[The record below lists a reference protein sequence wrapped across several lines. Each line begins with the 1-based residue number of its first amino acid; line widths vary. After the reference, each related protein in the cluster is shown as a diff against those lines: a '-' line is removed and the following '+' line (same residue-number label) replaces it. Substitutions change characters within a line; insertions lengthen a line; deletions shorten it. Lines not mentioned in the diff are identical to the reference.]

1 MSAAS
6 GRPTPWIS
14 TTSSW
19 TPSACSRILMTFG
32 SITRKNSAC
41 ISLVIDKD
49 KTSYEA
55 LLALSAM
62 LKVSSNAYKDE
73 RGYKFRLMNLYSS
86 TVSFGAVRY
95 GNKYLFNILLECPL
109 DKFIESSFSSLESKV
124 FKTYKDLIYK
134 GFAHDEAKLML
145 VKGRMIR
152 DNGDTTAN
160 PFFMALEGLRKNFF
174 PEATF
179 GYPPCGDNTRIMS
192 LTFDDLEK
200 ALEAVR
206 KADAYIGSVGF
217 QKKGREFGKLFSI
230 GEKAPEW
237 KFDISVEDKVSD
249 LSLIKDGITSSCI
262 AIGYQIEAEQGNK
275 GHALKNILSKVLSDD
290 NSPLFQGLREEKG
303 LTYGVDVSFP
313 KGDKAMIVSSVID
326 AKNVDEFIKTTD
338 KLLSTCAESITQE
351 RLDDIKKAIKTS
363 IDDMFGEPTTYA
375 LALNKSVLNQS
386 PSTADELMKL
396 YDSITLDDVKDA
408 IKSLKKVGSFTVN
421 PSKEN

>member
-1 MSAAS
+1 MNKYS
-6 GRPTPWIS
+6 GLILRPS
-14 TTSSW
+14 GE
-19 TPSACSRILMTFG
+19 F
-32 SITRKNSAC
+32 RKNSAC

-55 LLALSAM
+55 LLALSVM

-73 RGYKFRLMNLYSS
+73 RGYKLRLMNLYSS

-326 AKNVDEFIKTTD
+326 AKNVNEFIKTTD
-338 KLLSTCAESITQE
+338 QLLSTCAESITQE

-386 PSTADELMKL
+386 PSTANELMKL
-396 YDSITLDDVKDA
+396 YDSITLGDVKDA

>member
-1 MSAAS
+1 MNKYS
-6 GRPTPWIS
+6 GLILRPS
-14 TTSSW
+14 GE
-19 TPSACSRILMTFG
+19 F
-32 SITRKNSAC
+32 RKNSAC

-55 LLALSAM
+55 LLALSVM

-73 RGYKFRLMNLYSS
+73 RGYKLRLMNLYSS

-230 GEKAPEW
+230 GEKVPEW

-290 NSPLFQGLREEKG
+290 SSPLFQGLREEKG

-338 KLLSTCAESITQE
+338 QLLSTCAESITQE

-386 PSTADELMKL
+386 PSTVDELMKL
-396 YDSITLDDVKDA
+396 YDSITLGDVKDA

>member
-1 MSAAS
+1 MNKYS
-6 GRPTPWIS
+6 GLILRPS
-14 TTSSW
+14 GE
-19 TPSACSRILMTFG
+19 F
-32 SITRKNSAC
+32 RKNSAC
-41 ISLVIDKD
+41 ISLIIDKD

-55 LLALSAM
+55 LLALSVM

-73 RGYKFRLMNLYSS
+73 RGYKLRLMNLYSS

-217 QKKGREFGKLFSI
+217 QKKGRQFGKLFSI

-326 AKNVDEFIKTTD
+326 AKNVNEFIKTTD
-338 KLLSTCAESITQE
+338 QLLSTCAESITQE

>member
-1 MSAAS
+1 MNKYS
-6 GRPTPWIS
+6 GLILRPS
-14 TTSSW
+14 GE
-19 TPSACSRILMTFG
+19 F
-32 SITRKNSAC
+32 RKNSAC
-41 ISLVIDKD
+41 ISLIIDKD

-55 LLALSAM
+55 LLALSVM

-73 RGYKFRLMNLYSS
+73 RGYKLRLMNLYSS

-160 PFFMALEGLRKNFF
+160 PFFMAIEGLRKNFF

-303 LTYGVDVSFP
+303 LTYGIDVSFP

-326 AKNVDEFIKTTD
+326 AKNVNEFIKTTD
-338 KLLSTCAESITQE
+338 QLLSTCAESITQE

-396 YDSITLDDVKDA
+396 YNSITLDDVKDA

>member
-1 MSAAS
+1 MNKYS
-6 GRPTPWIS
+6 GLILRPS
-14 TTSSW
+14 GE
-19 TPSACSRILMTFG
+19 F
-32 SITRKNSAC
+32 RKNSAC
-41 ISLVIDKD
+41 ISLIIDKD

-55 LLALSAM
+55 LLALSVM

-73 RGYKFRLMNLYSS
+73 RGYKLRLMNLYSS

-237 KFDISVEDKVSD
+237 KFDLSVEDKVSD

-326 AKNVDEFIKTTD
+326 AKNVNEFIKTTD
-338 KLLSTCAESITQE
+338 QLLSTCAESITQE

-408 IKSLKKVGSFTVN
+408 IKSLKKVGSFTIN

>member
-1 MSAAS
+1 MNKYS
-6 GRPTPWIS
+6 GLILRPS
-14 TTSSW
+14 GE
-19 TPSACSRILMTFG
+19 F
-32 SITRKNSAC
+32 RKNSAC
-41 ISLVIDKD
+41 ISLIIDKD

-55 LLALSAM
+55 LLALSVM

-73 RGYKFRLMNLYSS
+73 RGYKLRLMNLYSS

-160 PFFMALEGLRKNFF
+160 PFFMAIEGLRKNFF

-338 KLLSTCAESITQE
+338 QLLSTCAESITQE

-408 IKSLKKVGSFTVN
+408 IKSLKKVGSFTIN

>member
-1 MSAAS
+1 MNKYS
-6 GRPTPWIS
+6 GLILRPS
-14 TTSSW
+14 GE
-19 TPSACSRILMTFG
+19 F
-32 SITRKNSAC
+32 RKNSAC

-55 LLALSAM
+55 LLALSIM

-73 RGYKFRLMNLYSS
+73 RGYKLRLMNLYSS

-290 NSPLFQGLREEKG
+290 NSPLFLGLREEKG

-326 AKNVDEFIKTTD
+326 AKNVNEFIKATD
-338 KLLSTCAESITQE
+338 QLLSTCAESITQE

>member
-1 MSAAS
+1 MNKYS
-6 GRPTPWIS
+6 GLILRPS
-14 TTSSW
+14 GE
-19 TPSACSRILMTFG
+19 F
-32 SITRKNSAC
+32 RKNSAC

-55 LLALSAM
+55 LLALSVM

-73 RGYKFRLMNLYSS
+73 RGYKLRLMNLYSS

-174 PEATF
+174 PKATF

-217 QKKGREFGKLFSI
+217 QRKGREFGKLFSI

>member
-1 MSAAS
+1 MNKYS
-6 GRPTPWIS
+6 GLILRPS
-14 TTSSW
+14 GE
-19 TPSACSRILMTFG
+19 F
-32 SITRKNSAC
+32 RKNSAC

-55 LLALSAM
+55 LLALSVM

-73 RGYKFRLMNLYSS
+73 RGYKLRLMNLYSS

-134 GFAHDEAKLML
+134 GFDHDEAKLML

-262 AIGYQIEAEQGNK
+262 AIGYQIEVEQGNK

-303 LTYGVDVSFP
+303 LTYGVDVLFP

-326 AKNVDEFIKTTD
+326 AKNVEEFIKTTD

>member
-1 MSAAS
+1 MNKYS
-6 GRPTPWIS
+6 GLILRPS
-14 TTSSW
+14 GE
-19 TPSACSRILMTFG
+19 F
-32 SITRKNSAC
+32 RKNSAC
-41 ISLVIDKD
+41 ISLIIDKD

-55 LLALSAM
+55 LLALSVM

-73 RGYKFRLMNLYSS
+73 RGYKLRLMNLYSS

-217 QKKGREFGKLFSI
+217 QKKGREFGKLLSI

-249 LSLIKDGITSSCI
+249 LALIKDGITSSCI

-326 AKNVDEFIKTTD
+326 AKNVNEFIKTTD
-338 KLLSTCAESITQE
+338 QLLSTCAESITQE

-408 IKSLKKVGSFTVN
+408 IKSLKKVGSFTIN

>member
-1 MSAAS
+1 MNKYS
-6 GRPTPWIS
+6 GLILRPS
-14 TTSSW
+14 GE
-19 TPSACSRILMTFG
+19 F
-32 SITRKNSAC
+32 RKNSAC
-41 ISLVIDKD
+41 ISLIIDKD

-55 LLALSAM
+55 LLALSVM

-73 RGYKFRLMNLYSS
+73 RGYKLRLMNLYSS

-326 AKNVDEFIKTTD
+326 AKNVDEFIKTSD

-408 IKSLKKVGSFTVN
+408 IKSLKKVGSFTIN

>member
-1 MSAAS
+1 MNKYS
-6 GRPTPWIS
+6 GLILRPS
-14 TTSSW
+14 GE
-19 TPSACSRILMTFG
+19 F
-32 SITRKNSAC
+32 RKNSAC

-55 LLALSAM
+55 LLALSVM

-73 RGYKFRLMNLYSS
+73 RGYKLRLMNLYSS

-230 GEKAPEW
+230 GEKVPEW

-338 KLLSTCAESITQE
+338 KLLSTCAESIIQE
-351 RLDDIKKAIKTS
+351 RLDDIKRAIKTS

>member
-1 MSAAS
+1 MNKYS
-6 GRPTPWIS
+6 GLILRPS
-14 TTSSW
+14 GE
-19 TPSACSRILMTFG
+19 F
-32 SITRKNSAC
+32 RKNSAC
-41 ISLVIDKD
+41 ISLIIDKD

-55 LLALSAM
+55 LLALSVM

-73 RGYKFRLMNLYSS
+73 RGYKLRLMNLYSS

-217 QKKGREFGKLFSI
+217 QKKGREFGKLFNI

-326 AKNVDEFIKTTD
+326 AKNVDDFIKTTD
-338 KLLSTCAESITQE
+338 QLLSTCAESITQE

-396 YDSITLDDVKDA
+396 YDSITLGDVKDA
-408 IKSLKKVGSFTVN
+408 IKSLKKVGSFTIN

>member
-1 MSAAS
+1 MNKYS
-6 GRPTPWIS
+6 GLILRPS
-14 TTSSW
+14 GE
-19 TPSACSRILMTFG
+19 F
-32 SITRKNSAC
+32 RKNSAC
-41 ISLVIDKD
+41 ISLIIDKD

-55 LLALSAM
+55 LLALSVM

-73 RGYKFRLMNLYSS
+73 RGYKLRLMNLYSS

-313 KGDKAMIVSSVID
+313 KGDKAMIVSSVIE
-326 AKNVDEFIKTTD
+326 AKNVNEFIKTTD
-338 KLLSTCAESITQE
+338 QLLSTCAESITQE

-408 IKSLKKVGSFTVN
+408 IKSLKKVGSFTIN

>member
-1 MSAAS
+1 MNKYS
-6 GRPTPWIS
+6 GLILRPS
-14 TTSSW
+14 GE
-19 TPSACSRILMTFG
+19 F
-32 SITRKNSAC
+32 RKNSAC

-55 LLALSAM
+55 LLALSVM

-73 RGYKFRLMNLYSS
+73 RGYKLRLMNLYSS

-134 GFAHDEAKLML
+134 GFDHDEAKLML

-275 GHALKNILSKVLSDD
+275 GHALKKILSKVLSDD

>member
-1 MSAAS
+1 MNKYS
-6 GRPTPWIS
+6 GLILRPS
-14 TTSSW
+14 GE
-19 TPSACSRILMTFG
+19 F
-32 SITRKNSAC
+32 RKNSAC

-55 LLALSAM
+55 LLALSVM

-73 RGYKFRLMNLYSS
+73 RGYKLRLMNLYSS

-338 KLLSTCAESITQE
+338 KLISTCAESITQE

>member
-1 MSAAS
+1 MNKYS
-6 GRPTPWIS
+6 GLILR
-14 TTSSW
+14 SSGE
-19 TPSACSRILMTFG
+19 F
-32 SITRKNSAC
+32 RKNSAC

-55 LLALSAM
+55 LLALSIM

-73 RGYKFRLMNLYSS
+73 RGYKLRLMNLYSS

-290 NSPLFQGLREEKG
+290 NSPLFLGLREEKG

-326 AKNVDEFIKTTD
+326 AKNVNEFIKTTD
-338 KLLSTCAESITQE
+338 QLLSTCAESITQE

-396 YDSITLDDVKDA
+396 YDSITLGDVKDA

>member
-1 MSAAS
+1 MNKYS
-6 GRPTPWIS
+6 GLILRPS
-14 TTSSW
+14 GE
-19 TPSACSRILMTFG
+19 F
-32 SITRKNSAC
+32 RKNSAC
-41 ISLVIDKD
+41 ISLIIDKD

-55 LLALSAM
+55 LLALSVM

-73 RGYKFRLMNLYSS
+73 RGYKLRLMNLYSS

-303 LTYGVDVSFP
+303 LTYGVDVSFS

-326 AKNVDEFIKTTD
+326 AKNVNEFIKTTD
-338 KLLSTCAESITQE
+338 QLLSTCAESITQE

>member
-1 MSAAS
+1 MNKYS
-6 GRPTPWIS
+6 GLILRPS
-14 TTSSW
+14 GE
-19 TPSACSRILMTFG
+19 F
-32 SITRKNSAC
+32 RKNSAC

-55 LLALSAM
+55 LLALSVM

-73 RGYKFRLMNLYSS
+73 RGYKLRLMNLYSS

-262 AIGYQIEAEQGNK
+262 AIGYQVEAEQGNK
-275 GHALKNILSKVLSDD
+275 GHALKKILSKVLSDD

>member
-1 MSAAS
+1 MNKYS
-6 GRPTPWIS
+6 GLILRPS
-14 TTSSW
+14 GE
-19 TPSACSRILMTFG
+19 F
-32 SITRKNSAC
+32 RKNSAC

-55 LLALSAM
+55 LLALSVM

-73 RGYKFRLMNLYSS
+73 RGYKLRLMNLYSS

-95 GNKYLFNILLECPL
+95 GNKYLLNILLECPL

-326 AKNVDEFIKTTD
+326 AKNVNEFIKTTD
-338 KLLSTCAESITQE
+338 QLLSTCAESITQE

>member
-1 MSAAS
+1 MNKYS
-6 GRPTPWIS
+6 GLILRPS
-14 TTSSW
+14 GE
-19 TPSACSRILMTFG
+19 F
-32 SITRKNSAC
+32 RKNSAC

-55 LLALSAM
+55 LLALSVM

-73 RGYKFRLMNLYSS
+73 RGYKLRLMNLYSS

-217 QKKGREFGKLFSI
+217 QKKGSEFGKLFSI

-275 GHALKNILSKVLSDD
+275 GHALKKILSKVLSDD

-326 AKNVDEFIKTTD
+326 AKNVEEFIKTTD

>member
-1 MSAAS
+1 MNKYS
-6 GRPTPWIS
+6 GLILRPS
-14 TTSSW
+14 GE
-19 TPSACSRILMTFG
+19 F
-32 SITRKNSAC
+32 RKNSAC
-41 ISLVIDKD
+41 ISLIIDKD

-55 LLALSAM
+55 LLALSVM

-73 RGYKFRLMNLYSS
+73 RGYKLRLMNLYSS

-124 FKTYKDLIYK
+124 FKTYRDLIYK

-351 RLDDIKKAIKTS
+351 RLDDIKRAIKTS

>member
-1 MSAAS
+1 MNKYS
-6 GRPTPWIS
+6 GLILRPS
-14 TTSSW
+14 GE
-19 TPSACSRILMTFG
+19 F
-32 SITRKNSAC
+32 RKNSAC

-55 LLALSAM
+55 LLALSVM

-73 RGYKFRLMNLYSS
+73 RGYKLRLMNLYSS

-326 AKNVDEFIKTTD
+326 AKNVDEFIKTSD

>member
-1 MSAAS
+1 MNKYS
-6 GRPTPWIS
+6 GLILRPS
-14 TTSSW
+14 GE
-19 TPSACSRILMTFG
+19 F
-32 SITRKNSAC
+32 RKNSAC

-55 LLALSAM
+55 LLALSVM

-73 RGYKFRLMNLYSS
+73 RGYKLRLMNLYSS

-262 AIGYQIEAEQGNK
+262 AIGYQVEAEQGNK
-275 GHALKNILSKVLSDD
+275 GHALKKILSKVLSDD

-396 YDSITLDDVKDA
+396 YDNITLGDVKDA

>member
-1 MSAAS
+1 MNKYS
-6 GRPTPWIS
+6 GLILRPS
-14 TTSSW
+14 GE
-19 TPSACSRILMTFG
+19 F
-32 SITRKNSAC
+32 RKNSAC
-41 ISLVIDKD
+41 ISLIIDKD

-55 LLALSAM
+55 LLALSVM

-73 RGYKFRLMNLYSS
+73 RGYKLRLMNLYSS

-192 LTFDDLEK
+192 LTFDDFEK

-206 KADAYIGSVGF
+206 EADAYIGSVGF
-217 QKKGREFGKLFSI
+217 QKKGREFGKLFNI

-326 AKNVDEFIKTTD
+326 AKNVNEFIKTTD
-338 KLLSTCAESITQE
+338 QLLSTCAESITQE

-408 IKSLKKVGSFTVN
+408 IKSLKKVGSFTIN

>member
-1 MSAAS
+1 MNKYS
-6 GRPTPWIS
+6 GLILRPS
-14 TTSSW
+14 GE
-19 TPSACSRILMTFG
+19 F
-32 SITRKNSAC
+32 RKNSAC

-55 LLALSAM
+55 LLALSVM

-73 RGYKFRLMNLYSS
+73 RGYKLRLMNLYSS

-217 QKKGREFGKLFSI
+217 QKKGREFGKLFNI

-290 NSPLFQGLREEKG
+290 SSPLFQGLREEKG

-326 AKNVDEFIKTTD
+326 AKNVNEFIKTTD
-338 KLLSTCAESITQE
+338 QLLSTCAESITQE

-396 YDSITLDDVKDA
+396 YDSITLGDVKDA
-408 IKSLKKVGSFTVN
+408 IKSLKKVGSFTIN

>member
-1 MSAAS
+1 MNKYS
-6 GRPTPWIS
+6 GLILRPS
-14 TTSSW
+14 GE
-19 TPSACSRILMTFG
+19 F
-32 SITRKNSAC
+32 RKNSAC

-55 LLALSAM
+55 LLALSVM

-73 RGYKFRLMNLYSS
+73 RGYKLRLMNLYSS

-326 AKNVDEFIKTTD
+326 AKNVEEFIKTTD

-375 LALNKSVLNQS
+375 LALNKSVLNES

>member
-1 MSAAS
+1 MNKYS
-6 GRPTPWIS
+6 GLILRPS
-14 TTSSW
+14 GE
-19 TPSACSRILMTFG
+19 F
-32 SITRKNSAC
+32 RKNSAC
-41 ISLVIDKD
+41 ISLIIDKD

-55 LLALSAM
+55 LLALSVM

-73 RGYKFRLMNLYSS
+73 RGYKLRLMNLYSS

-109 DKFIESSFSSLESKV
+109 DKFMESSFSSLESKV

-217 QKKGREFGKLFSI
+217 QKKGRQFGKLFSI

-326 AKNVDEFIKTTD
+326 AKNVDEFIKTSD

-408 IKSLKKVGSFTVN
+408 IKSLKKVGSFTIN

>member
-1 MSAAS
+1 MNKYS
-6 GRPTPWIS
+6 GLILRPS
-14 TTSSW
+14 GE
-19 TPSACSRILMTFG
+19 F
-32 SITRKNSAC
+32 RKNSAC

-55 LLALSAM
+55 LLALSVM

-73 RGYKFRLMNLYSS
+73 RGYKLRLMNLYSS

-200 ALEAVR
+200 ALDAVR

-351 RLDDIKKAIKTS
+351 RLDDIKRAIKTS

>member
-1 MSAAS
+1 MNKYS
-6 GRPTPWIS
+6 GLILRPS
-14 TTSSW
+14 GE
-19 TPSACSRILMTFG
+19 F
-32 SITRKNSAC
+32 RKNSAC

-55 LLALSAM
+55 LLALSVM

-73 RGYKFRLMNLYSS
+73 RGYKLRLMNLYSS

-109 DKFIESSFSSLESKV
+109 DKFIESSFSSLGSKV

-326 AKNVDEFIKTTD
+326 VKNVDEFIKTTD

-351 RLDDIKKAIKTS
+351 RLDDIKRAIKTS

>member
-1 MSAAS
+1 MNKYS
-6 GRPTPWIS
+6 GLILRPS
-14 TTSSW
+14 GE
-19 TPSACSRILMTFG
+19 F
-32 SITRKNSAC
+32 RKNSAC
-41 ISLVIDKD
+41 ISLVIDKE

-55 LLALSAM
+55 LLALSVM

-73 RGYKFRLMNLYSS
+73 RGYKLRLMNLYSS

-217 QKKGREFGKLFSI
+217 QKKGREFGKLFNI
-230 GEKAPEW
+230 DEKAPEW

-262 AIGYQIEAEQGNK
+262 AIGYQIKAEQGNK

-326 AKNVDEFIKTTD
+326 AKNVNEFIKTTD

-408 IKSLKKVGSFTVN
+408 IKSLKKVGSFAIN

>member
-1 MSAAS
+1 MNKYS
-6 GRPTPWIS
+6 GLILRPS
-14 TTSSW
+14 GE
-19 TPSACSRILMTFG
+19 F
-32 SITRKNSAC
+32 RKNSAC

-55 LLALSAM
+55 LLALSVM

-73 RGYKFRLMNLYSS
+73 RGYKLRLMNLYSS

-134 GFAHDEAKLML
+134 GFDHDEAKLML

-338 KLLSTCAESITQE
+338 QLLSTCAESITQE

-396 YDSITLDDVKDA
+396 YDSITLGDVKDA

>member
-1 MSAAS
+1 MNKYS
-6 GRPTPWIS
+6 GLILRPS
-14 TTSSW
+14 GE
-19 TPSACSRILMTFG
+19 F
-32 SITRKNSAC
+32 RKNSAC
-41 ISLVIDKD
+41 ISLIIDKD

-55 LLALSAM
+55 LLALSVM

-73 RGYKFRLMNLYSS
+73 RGYKLRLMNLYSS

-124 FKTYKDLIYK
+124 FKTYRDLIYK

-217 QKKGREFGKLFSI
+217 QKKGREFGKLFNI

-313 KGDKAMIVSSVID
+313 KGDKAMIVSFVID

-338 KLLSTCAESITQE
+338 QLLSTCAESITQE

-408 IKSLKKVGSFTVN
+408 IKSLKKVGSFTIN

>member
-1 MSAAS
+1 MNKYS
-6 GRPTPWIS
+6 GLILRPS
-14 TTSSW
+14 GE
-19 TPSACSRILMTFG
+19 F
-32 SITRKNSAC
+32 RKNSAC

-55 LLALSAM
+55 LLALSVM

-73 RGYKFRLMNLYSS
+73 RGYKLRLMNLYSS

-217 QKKGREFGKLFSI
+217 QRKGREFGKLFSI

-275 GHALKNILSKVLSDD
+275 GHELKNILSKVLSDD

-326 AKNVDEFIKTTD
+326 AKNVEEFIKTTD

>member
-1 MSAAS
+1 MNKYS
-6 GRPTPWIS
+6 GLILRPS
-14 TTSSW
+14 GE
-19 TPSACSRILMTFG
+19 F
-32 SITRKNSAC
+32 RKNSAC
-41 ISLVIDKD
+41 ISLVIDKE

-55 LLALSAM
+55 LLALSVM

-73 RGYKFRLMNLYSS
+73 RGYKLRLMNLYSS

>member
-1 MSAAS
+1 MNKYS
-6 GRPTPWIS
+6 GLILRPS
-14 TTSSW
+14 GE
-19 TPSACSRILMTFG
+19 F
-32 SITRKNSAC
+32 RKNSAC

-55 LLALSAM
+55 LLALSVM

-73 RGYKFRLMNLYSS
+73 RGYKLRLMNLYSS

-303 LTYGVDVSFP
+303 LTYGVDVLFP

>member
-1 MSAAS
+1 MNKYS
-6 GRPTPWIS
+6 GLILRPS
-14 TTSSW
+14 GE
-19 TPSACSRILMTFG
+19 F
-32 SITRKNSAC
+32 RKNSAC
-41 ISLVIDKD
+41 ISLIIDKD

-55 LLALSAM
+55 LLALSVM

-73 RGYKFRLMNLYSS
+73 RGYKLRLMNLYSS

-95 GNKYLFNILLECPL
+95 GNKYLFSILLECPL

-338 KLLSTCAESITQE
+338 QLLSTCAESITQE

>member
-1 MSAAS
+1 MIKYS
-6 GRPTPWIS
+6 GLILRPS
-14 TTSSW
+14 GE
-19 TPSACSRILMTFG
+19 F
-32 SITRKNSAC
+32 RKNSAC

-55 LLALSAM
+55 LLALSVM

-73 RGYKFRLMNLYSS
+73 RGYKLRLMNLYSS

-326 AKNVDEFIKTTD
+326 AKNVEEFIKTTD

>member
-1 MSAAS
+1 MNKYS
-6 GRPTPWIS
+6 GLILRPS
-14 TTSSW
+14 GE
-19 TPSACSRILMTFG
+19 F
-32 SITRKNSAC
+32 RKNSAC

-55 LLALSAM
+55 LLALSVM

-73 RGYKFRLMNLYSS
+73 RGYKLRLMNLYSS

-109 DKFIESSFSSLESKV
+109 DKFIESSFSSLESKI

-326 AKNVDEFIKTTD
+326 AKNVNEFIKTTD
-338 KLLSTCAESITQE
+338 QLLSTCAESITQE

-396 YDSITLDDVKDA
+396 YDSITLGDVKDA
-408 IKSLKKVGSFTVN
+408 IKSLKKVGSFTIN

>member
-1 MSAAS
+1 MNKYS
-6 GRPTPWIS
+6 GLILRPS
-14 TTSSW
+14 GE
-19 TPSACSRILMTFG
+19 F
-32 SITRKNSAC
+32 RKNSAC

-55 LLALSAM
+55 LLALSVM

-73 RGYKFRLMNLYSS
+73 RGYKLRLMNLYSS

-290 NSPLFQGLREEKG
+290 NSPLFLGLREEKG

-326 AKNVDEFIKTTD
+326 AKNVNEFIKTTD
-338 KLLSTCAESITQE
+338 QLLSTCAESITQE

-408 IKSLKKVGSFTVN
+408 IKSLKKVGSFTIN